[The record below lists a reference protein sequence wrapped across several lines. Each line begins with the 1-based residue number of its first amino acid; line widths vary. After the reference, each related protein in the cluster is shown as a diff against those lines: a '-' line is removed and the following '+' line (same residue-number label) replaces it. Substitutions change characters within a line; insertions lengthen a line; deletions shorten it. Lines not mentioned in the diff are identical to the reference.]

1 MALLMK
7 AWWVAV
13 PLQTTRGARQ
23 GWTPRELLMIFW
35 VDSTVWLEVEES
47 GAKAFYPCMSPA
59 SFTHLP
65 AMIDDLLLLGRLS
78 LQEQHTHDANKVE
91 RRGWFI
97 FEGMKFSEFRKQQE
111 ANLQL
116 FNCMRRLQGKGS
128 RAFYTARL
136 PGYSSLQVIDQ
147 RCVQVC
153 SHFLASN
160 RGMHTQMQITQW
172 WERPGVHAMAMQ
184 HRAHTY
190 NCFGHHG
197 K

>member
-1 MALLMK
+1 
-7 AWWVAV
+7 
-13 PLQTTRGARQ
+13 
-23 GWTPRELLMIFW
+23 MIFW

-160 RGMHTQMQITQW
+160 RGMHTQMQMQITQW

>member
-1 MALLMK
+1 MMK
-7 AWWVAV
+7 AGRVVLFPCRRRAAQDKAGLHV
-13 PLQTTRGARQ
+13 K
-23 GWTPRELLMIFW
+23 LLMIFW

-147 RCVQVC
+147 RCVQVQ
-153 SHFLASN
+153 SLS
-160 RGMHTQMQITQW
+160 R
-172 WERPGVHAMAMQ
+172 
-184 HRAHTY
+184 
-190 NCFGHHG
+190 